1 MKSISNHLFYEREAL
16 TRSYNGATRRPRFSS
31 TLQAVTMKEGTP
43 SPSNSSRRAFIKTGV
58 IAASTFYIVPRHVL
72 GGVGYTAPSDQ
83 LNLAAIGAGGKGA
96 SDIRNASVNGR
107 ERVAALC
114 DVDFSGSAAKSVEAF
129 PKAKLYKDFRV
140 MLDTE
145 KDIDAVTIS
154 TPDHVHGL
162 AAAFAMARG
171 KHVYVQKPMTHNIR
185 EARMLTQMARTQ
197 KVVTQMG
204 NQGASNPL
212 LGMVKRWVDSGV
224 LGKIA
229 DVQIWTNRP
238 VWPQGFAMPAPD
250 ESKKP
255 TDLDWDLWLGPAE
268 YMPYTPNLHPFSWR
282 GWWDYGTGAL
292 GDVGC
297 HLIDIPFRTLGLHY
311 PTDAECS
318 VGAVYTEMWEPIYQP
333 EGCPA
338 SSFITLHFGA
348 TEKSKAP
355 ITMTWSDGGIRPSRP
370 DIIPPDHTM
379 GGTNSANGVLIIGEN
394 GLISTNINDS
404 SPMMPKLYLNDGTT
418 EFGPEGVDESE
429 PEYGHQRKW
438 VDACKAGF
446 DSAEHKGLTSSFDY
460 AGPMTETV
468 LMGNLAI
475 RSYFLR
481 HENSEGKYEFFARKK
496 LLWDGENMRITNS
509 EEANQF
515 VGRTYRTGWEM

>member
-1 MKSISNHLFYEREAL
+1 MKNKRKKQSVL
-16 TRSYNGATRRPRFSS
+16 
-31 TLQAVTMKEGTP
+31 
-43 SPSNSSRRAFIKTGV
+43 SRREFIKNT
-58 IAASTFYIVPRHVL
+58 ALASSFFFVPRHVL
-72 GGVGYTAPSDQ
+72 GGLGYTAPSDQ

-114 DVDFSGSAAKSVEAF
+114 DVDFSGSAKTSVEKF
-129 PKAKLYKDFRV
+129 PKAKLYADYRE
-140 MLDTE
+140 MLDKE

-154 TPDHVHGL
+154 TPDHVHGP
-162 AAAFAMARG
+162 AAAYCMQRG

-185 EARMLTQMARTQ
+185 EARMLTEMAR
-197 KVVTQMG
+197 KNKIVTQMG

-212 LGMVKRWVDSGV
+212 LDMVKKWVDSGV
-224 LGKIA
+224 IGKINK
-229 DVQIWTNRP
+229 VQIWTNRP
-238 VWPQGFAMPAPD
+238 VWPQGSAMLAPD

-255 TDLDWDLWLGPAE
+255 KDLNWDLWLGPAA
-268 YMPYTPNLHPFSWR
+268 YRPYIPNLHPFSWR
-282 GWWDYGTGAL
+282 GWWDFGTGAL

-318 VGAVYTEMWEPIYQP
+318 VGSVYSQMWTPDYHP

-338 SSFITLHFGA
+338 SSFITLHFAA
-348 TEKSKAP
+348 TEKSKSP
-355 ITMTWSDGGIRPSRP
+355 IEMTWSDGGIRPSHP
-370 DIIPPDHTM
+370 DIIPANMDI
-379 GGTNSANGVLIIGEN
+379 GGAQSANGVLIMGEK

-404 SPMMPKLYLNDGTT
+404 SPLMPKLFLNDGTT
-418 EFGPEGVDESE
+418 EFGPDAAKEVE

-446 DSAEHKGLTSSFDY
+446 DSTEHHGLTSSFDY

-475 RSYFLR
+475 RSFMLR
-481 HENSEGKYEFFARKK
+481 KENGKGQQDFFARKK
-496 LLWDGENMRITNS
+496 LLWDGLNMKITNL

-515 VGRTYRTGWEM
+515 VGREYRKGFEL

>member
-1 MKSISNHLFYEREAL
+1 MNAPEK
-16 TRSYNGATRRPRFSS
+16 P
-31 TLQAVTMKEGTP
+31 QTP
-43 SPSNSSRRAFIKTGV
+43 SRRSFLKNGV
-58 IAASTFYIVPRHVL
+58 IASSFFIVPRHVL
-72 GGVGYTAPSDQ
+72 GGKGYTAPSDQ

-96 SDIRNASVNGR
+96 SDILNASVNGR
-107 ERVAALC
+107 ERVVALC
-114 DVDFSGSAAKSVEAF
+114 DVDFSGTAAKSVQAF
-129 PKAKLYKDFRV
+129 PKAKLYHDYRQ
-140 MLDTE
+140 MLE
-145 KDIDAVTIS
+145 KEKSIDALTIS
-154 TPDHVHGL
+154 TPDHVHGP
-162 AAAFAMARG
+162 AAAFAMQRG

-185 EARMLTQMARTQ
+185 EARLLTELARKN

-212 LGMVKRWVDSGV
+212 LDTVKKWVDSGV

-229 DVQIWTNRP
+229 KVQIWTNRP
-238 VWPQGFAMPAPD
+238 VWPQGYAMPKPD

-255 TDLDWDLWLGPAE
+255 QDLHWDLWLGPAE
-268 YMPYTPNLHPFSWR
+268 YVAYTPQLHPFNWR
-282 GWWDYGTGAL
+282 GWWNYGTGAL

-297 HLIDIPFRTLGLHY
+297 HLIDIPFRTLGLKY

-318 VGAVYTEMWEPIYQP
+318 VGSVYSQMWTADYHP

-348 TEKSKAP
+348 TEKSKSP
-355 ITMTWSDGGIRPSRP
+355 IEMTWSDGGLRPSHP
-370 DIIPPDHTM
+370 ELIPADHDI
-379 GGTNSANGVLIIGEN
+379 GGAQSANGVLMIGEK
-394 GLISTNINDS
+394 GIISTNINDS
-404 SPMMPKLYLNDGTT
+404 SPMMPKLYLADGTM
-418 EFGPEGVDESE
+418 EAGPALPAGQE

-446 DSAEHKGLTSSFDY
+446 NSPAHRALTSSFDY

-475 RSYFLR
+475 RSYMLR
-481 HENSEGKYEFFARKK
+481 RENSSGKQEFFARKK
-496 LLWDGENMRITNS
+496 LLWDGENMRITNL

-515 VGRTYRTGWEM
+515 VGRTYRKGWEV

>member
-1 MKSISNHLFYEREAL
+1 MKNKRKKQSAL
-16 TRSYNGATRRPRFSS
+16 
-31 TLQAVTMKEGTP
+31 
-43 SPSNSSRRAFIKTGV
+43 SRREFIKNT
-58 IAASTFYIVPRHVL
+58 ALASSFFFVPRHVL
-72 GGVGYTAPSDQ
+72 GGLGYTAPSDQ

-114 DVDFSGSAAKSVEAF
+114 DVDFSGSAKTSVEKF
-129 PKAKLYKDFRV
+129 PKAKLYADYRE
-140 MLDTE
+140 MLDKE

-154 TPDHVHGL
+154 TPDHVHGP
-162 AAAFAMARG
+162 AAAYCMQRG

-185 EARMLTQMARTQ
+185 EARMLTEMAR
-197 KVVTQMG
+197 KNKIVTQMG

-212 LGMVKRWVDSGV
+212 LDMVKKWVDSGV
-224 LGKIA
+224 IGKINK
-229 DVQIWTNRP
+229 VQIWTNRP
-238 VWPQGFAMPAPD
+238 VWPQGSAMLAPD

-255 TDLDWDLWLGPAE
+255 KDLNWDLWLGPAS
-268 YMPYTPNLHPFSWR
+268 YRPYIPNLHPFSWR
-282 GWWDYGTGAL
+282 GWWDFGTGAL

-318 VGAVYTEMWEPIYQP
+318 VGSVYSQMWTPDYHP

-338 SSFITLHFGA
+338 SSFITLHFAA
-348 TEKSKAP
+348 TEKSKSP
-355 ITMTWSDGGIRPSRP
+355 IEMTWSDGGIRPSHP
-370 DIIPPDHTM
+370 DIIPANMDI
-379 GGTNSANGVLIIGEN
+379 GGAQSANGVLIMGEK

-404 SPMMPKLYLNDGTT
+404 SPLMPKLFLNDGTT
-418 EFGPEGVDESE
+418 EFGPEGKIEEE

-446 DSAEHKGLTSSFDY
+446 NSTEHRGLTSSFDY

-475 RSYFLR
+475 RSFMLR
-481 HENSEGKYEFFARKK
+481 KDNGKGQQDFFARKK
-496 LLWDGENMRITNS
+496 LLWDGLNMKITNL

-515 VGRTYRTGWEM
+515 VGREYRKGWEV

>member
-1 MKSISNHLFYEREAL
+1 MKNKRKKQSAL
-16 TRSYNGATRRPRFSS
+16 
-31 TLQAVTMKEGTP
+31 
-43 SPSNSSRRAFIKTGV
+43 SRREFIKNT
-58 IAASTFYIVPRHVL
+58 ALASSFFFVPRHVL
-72 GGVGYTAPSDQ
+72 GGLGYTAPSDQ

-114 DVDFSGSAAKSVEAF
+114 DVDFSGSAKTSVEKF
-129 PKAKLYKDFRV
+129 PKAKLYADYRE
-140 MLDTE
+140 MLDKE

-154 TPDHVHGL
+154 TPDHVHGP
-162 AAAFAMARG
+162 AAAYCMQRG

-185 EARMLTQMARTQ
+185 EARMLTEMAR
-197 KVVTQMG
+197 KNKIVTQMG

-212 LGMVKRWVDSGV
+212 LDMVKKWVDSGV
-224 LGKIA
+224 IGKINK
-229 DVQIWTNRP
+229 VQIWTNRP
-238 VWPQGFAMPAPD
+238 VWPQGSAMLAPD

-255 TDLDWDLWLGPAE
+255 KDLNWDLWLGPAA
-268 YMPYTPNLHPFSWR
+268 YRPYIPNLHPFSWR
-282 GWWDYGTGAL
+282 GWWDFGTGAL

-318 VGAVYTEMWEPIYQP
+318 VGSVYSQMWTPDYHP

-338 SSFITLHFGA
+338 SSFITLHFAA
-348 TEKSKAP
+348 TEKSKSP
-355 ITMTWSDGGIRPSRP
+355 IEMTWSDGGIRPSHP
-370 DIIPPDHTM
+370 DIIPANMDI
-379 GGTNSANGVLIIGEN
+379 GGAQSANGVLIMGEK

-404 SPMMPKLYLNDGTT
+404 SPLMPKLFLNDGTT
-418 EFGPEGVDESE
+418 EFGPDAAKEVE

-446 DSAEHKGLTSSFDY
+446 NSTEHLGLTSSFDY

-475 RSYFLR
+475 RSFMLR
-481 HENSEGKYEFFARKK
+481 KENGKGQQDFFARKK
-496 LLWDGENMRITNS
+496 LLWDGLNMKITNL

-515 VGRTYRTGWEM
+515 VGREYRKGWEV